1 MLLTVYTDS
10 KNHLFWKIKFI
21 TKQKMREEVAEVVE
35 ETEEGVTDDDIK
47 RMAFRKMYT
56 SKFCNGSTR
65 CKEELL

>member
-1 MLLTVYTDS
+1 
-10 KNHLFWKIKFI
+10 
-21 TKQKMREEVAEVVE
+21 MREEVAEVVE

-65 CKEELL
+65 CKEEFL